1 MSSVLDGIVATK
13 REEIAAANQ
22 RLGLSALKEAVHQAP
37 PVRDF
42 LGALRGHSSMRLIA
56 EVKKASPSK
65 GLIREDFQPVQ
76 IAKDYEAGGA
86 AAISVLTDEVY
97 FQGRLEYLT
106 QIRAE
111 VGIPVLRKDFVL
123 DEYQVYEARAAGAD
137 AVLLIAECLP
147 GDSLAALYHCIES
160 LGMTALIELYEP
172 VHLERVLATGTK
184 LLGVNNRDL
193 HSFHVDLEHVIRLRS
208 QVPADV
214 TLVGESGIFTHADVT
229 KLHTAGIDAMLVGES
244 LMRQADVRRAVK
256 QLLHGPEHGPEHGA

>member
-13 REEIAAANQ
+13 REEIAAAKQ
-22 RLGLSALKEAVHQAP
+22 RIGLSALKDAVHQAP
-37 PVRDF
+37 LVRDF
-42 LGALRGHSSMRLIA
+42 LAALRGHPSMRLIA

-65 GLIREDFQPVQ
+65 GLIRENFQPVQ
-76 IAKDYEAGGA
+76 IAKEYEAGGA

-97 FQGRLEYLT
+97 FQGHLEYLT
-106 QIRAE
+106 QIRAQ

-147 GDSLAALYHCIES
+147 GDSLAAMHQCIES

-172 VHLERVLATGTK
+172 VHMERVLATGTK

-208 QVPADV
+208 QVPSDV

-229 KLHTAGIDAMLVGES
+229 KLHAAGIDAMLVGES
-244 LMRQADVRRAVK
+244 LMRQSDVRRAVEL
-256 QLLHGPEHGPEHGA
+256 LLHGA